1 MKHVVAAVLVGLC
14 VTSARIYAHH
24 SFAAAYFEDQS
35 VTIEGELVQFL
46 FRNPHSFVHVL
57 VKEKDGSI
65 VRYAVEW
72 GGAGQLGSQGVG
84 KDTLRVGDVVII
96 TGSPGRNPEDHRVR
110 VVTLRRPKDGFVWG
124 ERPGQVVD

>member
-1 MKHVVAAVLVGLC
+1 MKHVLAAVLVGLC
-14 VTSARIYAHH
+14 MTGARMSAHH

-57 VKEKDGSI
+57 VKEKDGSV

-84 KDTLRVGDVVII
+84 KDTLRVGDVVVIK
-96 TGSPGRNPEDHRVR
+96 GSPGRNPEDHRVR
-110 VVTLRRPKDGFVWG
+110 LVSLRRPKDGFVWG
-124 ERPGQVVD
+124 ERPDQVVD

>member
-14 VTSARIYAHH
+14 VTGTQIYAHH

-57 VKEKDGSI
+57 VKDKDGSI

-110 VVTLRRPKDGFVWG
+110 LVTLRRPKDGFVWG